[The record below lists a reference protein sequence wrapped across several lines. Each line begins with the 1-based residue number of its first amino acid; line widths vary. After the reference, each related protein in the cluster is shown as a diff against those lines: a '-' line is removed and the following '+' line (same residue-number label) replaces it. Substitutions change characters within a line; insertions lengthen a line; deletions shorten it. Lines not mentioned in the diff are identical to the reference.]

1 MIKKILLFICLLS
14 TITYSK
20 IINVSEQQYNIKQYD
35 FSKVNNNDFI
45 QIKEIDGTI
54 YIINKKYIT
63 NIKIYNNNSIYI
75 EFFGSSEYN
84 CRSVK
89 LHQDSYDIIYKFL
102 VQK

>member
-54 YIINKKYIT
+54 YCK
-63 NIKIYNNNSIYI
+63 
-75 EFFGSSEYN
+75 E
-84 CRSVK
+84 
-89 LHQDSYDIIYKFL
+89 
-102 VQK
+102 

>member
-1 MIKKILLFICLLS
+1 MIKKVLLFICLLS

-54 YIINKKYIT
+54 HIINKKYIT
-63 NIKIYNNNSIYI
+63 NIKIYNKNSIYI
-75 EFFGSSEYN
+75 LN
-84 CRSVK
+84 
-89 LHQDSYDIIYKFL
+89 FL
-102 VQK
+102 EVQNITAVV